1 MNKKL
6 VKSYTLSKETV
17 QTIEAF
23 SKQTGN
29 SLSQEVEY
37 LILRGAENTRIAEH
51 LTDRVTQYMQKL
63 IEQDHKNT
71 DRLISVLIGQT
82 RILGKIFG
90 VSITAA
96 VRSGTISQDDLNEI
110 YASGI
115 KKCMLDLKSNNGT
128 EKEYA

>member
-6 VKSYTLSKETV
+6 VKSYTLSRETV

-29 SLSQEVEY
+29 SLSEEVQH
-37 LILRGAENTRIAEH
+37 LILRGAENTLIAEH
-51 LTDRVTQYMQKL
+51 LTDRVTQYVQKL

-71 DRLISVLIGQT
+71 DRLIGVLIGQT

-96 VRSGTISQDDLNEI
+96 VRSGSISQDDLNEI

-115 KKCMLDLKSNNGT
+115 KKAMLDLKSSNSGD
-128 EKEYA
+128 KEYA

>member
-6 VKSYTLSKETV
+6 VKSYTLSRETV

-29 SLSQEVEY
+29 SLSEEVQH
-37 LILRGAENTRIAEH
+37 LILRGAENTLIAEH
-51 LTDRVTQYMQKL
+51 LTDRVTQYVQKL

-71 DRLISVLIGQT
+71 DRLIGVLIGQT

-96 VRSGTISQDDLNEI
+96 VRSGSISQDDLNEI

-115 KKCMLDLKSNNGT
+115 KKAMLDLKSNNSG